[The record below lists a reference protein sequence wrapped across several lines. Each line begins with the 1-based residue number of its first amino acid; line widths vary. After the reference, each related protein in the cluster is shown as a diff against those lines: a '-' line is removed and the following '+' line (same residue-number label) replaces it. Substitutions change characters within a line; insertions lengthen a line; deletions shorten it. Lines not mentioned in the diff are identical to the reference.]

1 MPVGRRDFAGP
12 YPGTVYIYVEKTV
25 TTTEESYS
33 FPVECRGI
41 SVYNKGPETVK
52 IRLNQPD
59 ADQIELL
66 VEDEVGLDIFVKKIF
81 YVTVTGTSTIKIL
94 TGY

>member
-1 MPVGRRDFAGP
+1 MPVGRRDFAAT
-12 YPGTVYIYVEKTV
+12 YPGSVYIYLEKEV
-25 TTTEESYS
+25 TTTEQSYT
-33 FPVECRGI
+33 FPLECRGI

-52 IRLNQPD
+52 IRLNKPD

-66 VEDEVGLDIFVKKIF
+66 VEDEVGLDIYVKKIY
-81 YVTVTGTSTIKIL
+81 YVTITGTATIKIL